1 MSASKTEQVYRAI
14 LARIQEGF
22 WKRGEQILS
31 ERQLSELFSVSRVT
45 VRNALSQLVGEGILE
60 YREGRLGTFV
70 AQQAEE
76 EKVNETNFI
85 GIALDNY
92 TPAFASFLLEG
103 IHDALW
109 KQGYHTLYCN
119 THFSDG
125 VVLDKISSFI
135 GKGVKGLIFSPL
147 LANNEEK
154 TNSKVLSLVERAG
167 LPLVQLDRFI
177 EGSPF
182 GKVQCNNTEAMF
194 RMLSRLFDMGIQ
206 RPLVL
211 TGIRTSSTQERLLGI
226 EKASLQRGIPLV
238 FQSIDEIAFY
248 EHETYVPLSPEV
260 EDFSAFDAIIG
271 INQVLSKV
279 ALFLKKQYHLS
290 CITAG
295 VSASPIEAIN
305 DYSIIQPLYHIG
317 YSSAL
322 LLLQLIENP
331 KTPSTTILI
340 DAVQWP

>member
-1 MSASKTEQVYRAI
+1 MSASKTDQVYRAI

-60 YREGRLGTFV
+60 YHEGKLGTFV
-70 AQQAEE
+70 AHLAED
-76 EKVNETNFI
+76 EKVNENNFV

-135 GKGVKGLIFSPL
+135 DKGVKGLIFSPL
-147 LANNEEK
+147 LSDDEEQI
-154 TNSKVLSLVERAG
+154 NSKVLSLADRAG
-167 LPLVQLDRFI
+167 LPLVQLDRFV

-182 GKVQCNNTEAMF
+182 GRVQCNNTEAMF
-194 RMLSRLFDMGIQ
+194 RMLIRLFDMGIQ

-211 TGIRTSSTQERLLGI
+211 TGIPTSSTRERLQGI
-226 EKASLQRGIPLV
+226 EKASQQRGIPLV
-238 FQSIDEIAFY
+238 FQRIDEIAFY
-248 EHETYVPLSPEV
+248 EHENYVPLSPV
-260 EDFSAFDAIIG
+260 VTDFSAFDAIIG

-279 ALFLKKQYHLS
+279 SLFIKKQQHLS
-290 CITAG
+290 CLTAG
-295 VSASPIEAIN
+295 VSASAIEVSN
-305 DYSIIQPLYHIG
+305 DFSVIQPLYHIG

-340 DAVQWP
+340 DAEQWP

>member
-14 LARIQEGF
+14 LARIREGF
-22 WKRGEQILS
+22 WKSGEQILS

-70 AQQAEE
+70 AQQSDQEE
-76 EKVNETNFI
+76 VNEANFI

-109 KQGYHTLYCN
+109 KHGYHTLYCN

-135 GKGVKGLIFSPL
+135 DKGVKGLIFSPL
-147 LANNEEK
+147 LAKDEEQI
-154 TNSKVLSLVERAG
+154 NSKVLSLAERAG
-167 LPLVQLDRFI
+167 LPLVQLDRFV
-177 EGSPF
+177 EGSSF
-182 GKVQCNNTEAMF
+182 GKVQCNNTEAMY
-194 RMLSRLFDMGIQ
+194 RMLINMFDKGIQ
-206 RPLVL
+206 RPLIL
-211 TGIRTSSTQERLLGI
+211 TGIPTSSTQERLQGI
-226 EKASLQRGIPLV
+226 EKASQQRGIPLV
-238 FQSIDEIAFY
+238 FQRIDEVAFY

-260 EDFSAFDAIIG
+260 VDFSAFDAIIG

-279 ALFLKKQYHLS
+279 SLFIKKQQHLS
-290 CITAG
+290 CLTAG
-295 VSASPIEAIN
+295 VSASSIEVVN
-305 DYSIIQPLYHIG
+305 DYSVIQPLYHIG

-340 DAVQWP
+340 DAEQWP